1 MDTPPAAFTV
11 AVASHSPRSIAS
23 HTRSINVSLDPAGD
37 SPFCRHS
44 VLKSASI
51 IAFTSSFVAFF
62 VVRSPRVVVS
72 SSSSSPPKI
81 VFAAP
86 LNSRIFAALACRHVA
101 GRSFALTNP
110 SPSAPNE
117 MLERPPGGA
126 CVRVVGRSVRTLPLF
141 WFASARER
149 VRGRHRVR
157 SRRARSATRV
167 GSRRSRA
174 GVVAARAASRSVA
187 RAIARARTRF
197 INARN

>member
-1 MDTPPAAFTV
+1 M
-11 AVASHSPRSIAS
+11 ASHSPRSIAS

-37 SPFCRHS
+37 SPFSRHS

-141 WFASARER
+141 WFAFVANAFEDVIAFARVALE
-149 VRGRHRVR
+149 
-157 SRRARSATRV
+157 RRARLPSFAR
-167 GSRRSRA
+167 GRRRSRA
-174 GVVAARAASRSVA
+174 RRRGVS
-187 RAIARARTRF
+187 RARSRARGHVLSTRE
-197 INARN
+197 IRV